1 MGGARLNVLSA
12 SRLADV
18 PLFADL
24 DDAARAEIAD
34 AFTVRHFADGEAL
47 LVQNE
52 RAEGLYL
59 IDEGRV
65 DIGKRLPG
73 GGLALLAQVG
83 PGEVIGDMALI
94 GRDIKRSAMGIA
106 RGPVRSWYMPADQFR
121 AALSQL
127 RPASLQL
134 QAALGRL
141 VAARVAG
148 KTRDIA
154 AMLSETPDS
163 FTPRPQRALPPVS
176 EEDFAAEA
184 FLAKLPCCAAMTPG
198 QRRAFW
204 DAGERI
210 DLAADTDLAG
220 VGASS
225 DRIWLVVRGA
235 VRSGLPHREGIY
247 QLTVTGPGQLVGLS
261 PMLSGTAHDR
271 LLRTSE
277 QATLL
282 AFDRATFAE
291 MLGTGDALSREL
303 GASVNADLVT
313 ALDALDQVE
322 ARILAM
328 QRGHAV
334 AA

>member
-1 MGGARLNVLSA
+1 MNHLSA
-12 SRLADV
+12 TTLADV

-24 DDAARAEIAD
+24 DEGARDEIAA
-34 AFTVRHFADGEAL
+34 AFAPRHFADGEAL

-52 RAEGLYL
+52 RADGLYL

-94 GRDIKRSAMGIA
+94 GRDLKRSAMGIA
-106 RGPVRSWYMPADQFR
+106 RGGVATWYMAADQFR
-121 AALSQL
+121 AALSRLQ
-127 RPASLQL
+127 PASLQL
-134 QAALGRL
+134 QVALGRL
-141 VAARVAG
+141 VAGRVER

-154 AMLSETPDS
+154 SLLAEAPDS
-163 FTPRPQRALPPVS
+163 FTPRPRRALAPVD

-204 DAGERI
+204 NAGTRI
-210 DLAADTDLAG
+210 DVPADEDLAA
-220 VGASS
+220 VGAAPG
-225 DRIWLVVRGA
+225 ILWLVVRGA
-235 VRSGLPHREGIY
+235 VRSALPHKDGVY
-247 QLTVTGPGQLVGLS
+247 QLTVTGPGQLVGLAS
-261 PMLSGTAHDR
+261 FLLDIPHDR

-282 AFDRATFAE
+282 AFDRATFAA
-291 MLGTGDALSREL
+291 MLGTGDALNREL
-303 GASVNADLVT
+303 AASINADLVT
-313 ALDALDQVE
+313 ALDTLDQVE

-328 QRGHAV
+328 RRGHAV

>member
-1 MGGARLNVLSA
+1 MTALSA

-18 PLFADL
+18 PLFAGL
-24 DDAARAEIAD
+24 DEAARCEIAD
-34 AFTVRHFADGEAL
+34 AFTARHFADGEAL

-73 GGLALLAQVG
+73 GGLALLATVG
-83 PGEVIGDMALI
+83 VGEVIGDMALI
-94 GRDIKRSAMGIA
+94 GRDVHRSAMGVA
-106 RGPVRSWYMPADQFR
+106 RGPVSSWYMPADQFR
-121 AALSQL
+121 AALAQL

-141 VAARVAG
+141 VAGRVAQ

-154 AMLSETPDS
+154 AMLSEAPDN
-163 FTPRPQRALPPVS
+163 FTPRPRRALAPVI
-176 EEDFAAEA
+176 EGDFAAEA

-204 DAGERI
+204 NAGARVELAADS
-210 DLAADTDLAG
+210 DLAA
-220 VGASS
+220 VGAPS
-225 DRIWLVVRGA
+225 DMIWLVVRGA
-235 VRSGLPHREGIY
+235 VRSGLPHRDGVY
-247 QLTVTGPGQLVGLS
+247 QLTVTGPGQLVGLA
-261 PMLSGTAHDR
+261 PLLQSGPHDR

-282 AFDRATFAE
+282 AFDRATFRE
-291 MLGTGDALSREL
+291 MLDTGDALSREV

-328 QRGHAV
+328 RRGQAV

>member
-1 MGGARLNVLSA
+1 MNHLSA
-12 SRLADV
+12 TTLADV

-24 DDAARAEIAD
+24 DEGARDEIAA
-34 AFTVRHFADGEAL
+34 AFAPRHFADGEAL

-52 RAEGLYL
+52 RADGLYL

-94 GRDIKRSAMGIA
+94 GRDLKRSAMGIA
-106 RGPVRSWYMPADQFR
+106 RGGVATWYMAADQFR
-121 AALSQL
+121 AALSRLQ
-127 RPASLQL
+127 PASLQL
-134 QAALGRL
+134 QTALGRL
-141 VAARVAG
+141 VAGRVAN

-154 AMLSETPDS
+154 AMLADTPGS
-163 FTPRPQRALPPVS
+163 FTPRPRRALPPVA
-176 EEDFAAEA
+176 EDEFAAEA

-204 DAGERI
+204 DAGKRI
-210 DLAADTDLAG
+210 DVPADADLAEIG
-220 VGASS
+220 GTS
-225 DRIWLVVRGA
+225 DTLWLVVRGA
-235 VRSGLPHREGIY
+235 VRSALPHRGGVY

-261 PMLSGTAHDR
+261 PMLSGTPHDR

-291 MLGTGDALSREL
+291 ILDTGDALSREVA
-303 GASVNADLVT
+303 ASVNADLVT

-328 QRGHAV
+328 RRGHAV